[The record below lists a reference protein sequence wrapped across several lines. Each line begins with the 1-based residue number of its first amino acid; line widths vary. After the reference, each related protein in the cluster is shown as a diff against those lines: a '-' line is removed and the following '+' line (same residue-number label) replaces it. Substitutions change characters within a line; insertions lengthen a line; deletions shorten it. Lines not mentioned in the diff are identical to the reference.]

1 MCANFVID
9 QELADADEL
18 EYISKSRVK
27 EWLVCEWRF
36 YKKYVEGKREPEN
49 EAMRRGSDIH
59 ETFED
64 FYHNAKEYVS
74 EHGTLPDDLE
84 TLLPKAEQWEEYYEQ
99 YVESFVRREEGRLA
113 YLRDKADSGE
123 ISNEEVTELWLP
135 VEIESEAWLDFQ
147 EPPWMGY
154 ADVMV
159 HAESMPT
166 VLSDDGVVIIDF
178 KTGDTPDENYREKGI
193 YLEGEFYAMLFE
205 DEYEVAAVAGYYPKD
220 DDLLISPLKK
230 NRRDVIREAVEGMVG
245 AASPD
250 DYEYKEQPLCAWG
263 EDDDERCPYYEDECE
278 STWAE
283 PIDNKETFVDYCERE
298 MSSAH
303 IAMELGTSVDAVKYW
318 ARKLNKDHLLMD
330 T

>member
-1 MCANFVID
+1 MSANFVID
-9 QELADADEL
+9 NELAEADSL

-36 YKKYVEGKREPEN
+36 FKKYVEGKREPEN
-49 EAMRRGSDIH
+49 EAMERGSTIH

-64 FYHNAKEYVS
+64 FYHNAREHVAEHNQLPNDLMEMLPEKDQWVEYQ
-74 EHGTLPDDLE
+74 EPYITN
-84 TLLPKAEQWEEYYEQ
+84 
-99 YVESFVRREEGRLA
+99 FIRREEGRKA
-113 YLRDKADSGE
+113 YLEDKAEAGQLS
-123 ISNEEVTELWLP
+123 EESVTELWLP
-135 VEIESEAWLDFQ
+135 VEIESEAWLNFQ

-166 VLSDDGVVIIDF
+166 VLSDEGIVIIDF
-178 KTGDTPDENYREKGI
+178 KTGNTPDETYREKGI

-230 NRRDVIREAVEGMVG
+230 NRRDIIRDAVSDMVS
-245 AASPD
+245 ASSPEE
-250 DYEYKEQPLCAWG
+250 YEFEEQPLCAWG
-263 EDDDERCPYYEDECE
+263 AEEDERCPYYEDECE

-283 PIDNKETFVDYCERE
+283 PVDNKEKFVDYCERG

-303 IAMELGTSVDAVKYW
+303 IAMELDTSVDAVKYW
-318 ARKLNKDHLLMD
+318 ARKLNKEHLLMD
-330 T
+330 M